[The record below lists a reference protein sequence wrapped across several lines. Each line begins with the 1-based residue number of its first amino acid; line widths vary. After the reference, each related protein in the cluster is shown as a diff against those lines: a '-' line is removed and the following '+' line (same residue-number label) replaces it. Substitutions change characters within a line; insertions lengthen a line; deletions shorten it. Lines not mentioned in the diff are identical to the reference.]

1 MYVLLDNNYSVVLRF
16 MVFDSMFLF
25 VIFLNFWIKCLNKID
40 ENWYLYM

>member
-25 VIFLNFWIKCLNKID
+25 VIFLNFWIISLNKID